1 MIRSSNNATSALP
14 DFTEEAFCT
23 WLGSAAPGDTIVY
36 HRGFLAFDGGPATD
50 ATAATRTRLLRLAS
64 RAMRLSQQ
72 GLVHLVQRREAD
84 REFTYI
90 AVARPRPLSNV
101 GGLKTV
107 MTAAYPD
114 SDDNTADVGERGRVR
129 RSA

>member
-23 WLGSAAPGDTIVY
+23 WLGSAAPGASIVY
-36 HRGFLAFDGGPATD
+36 HRGFLAIDGGPETD

-84 REFTYI
+84 REFSYI
-90 AVARPRPLSNV
+90 AVASPRPLSNV
-101 GGLKTV
+101 GALKAV
-107 MTAAYPD
+107 MAAAYPD
-114 SDDNTADVGERGRVR
+114 DDQTTADAGEQGRVR